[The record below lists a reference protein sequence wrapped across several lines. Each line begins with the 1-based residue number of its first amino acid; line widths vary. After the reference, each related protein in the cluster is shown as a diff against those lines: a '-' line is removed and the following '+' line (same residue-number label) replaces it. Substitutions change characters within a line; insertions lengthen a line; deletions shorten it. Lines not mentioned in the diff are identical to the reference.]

1 MKRAFFNQLKFIFFT
16 ACIGGAIGAFV
27 WAFLKVMGVGQEL
40 LFTILPKHIDFPY
53 LILIICVAGGLL
65 IGVYEK
71 LFHASPEELETVMAV
86 IKRDG
91 KYSCDRLGIRTVGAA
106 LPLIFGASIGPE
118 AGLTGIIAGLCFWAG
133 ERFRYVGKHL
143 SELSQIGLGAVLGVI
158 FGSPLFGFMLPIE
171 DGEVTEELARKDK
184 MIAYL
189 ASILGG
195 FGVYSLLSRIFGG
208 GMAIARLEG
217 TGIGNRERI
226 FVVVLIAIGV
236 LAGVLYSLFHKGTR
250 KLFGFL
256 NEKTGVVF
264 CAVIGG
270 ICIGLFGM
278 YVPFSMFSGEAQME
292 ELIESYMDYAPVV
305 LMLIGAAKLL
315 LTNISIQSGFKGGHF
330 FPVIFA
336 GVSIGYGAGIFCSVS
351 PVFAAAI
358 VTSALMGFI
367 MKKPV
372 AVVLLLMLC
381 FPIEGIVWMLLASV
395 VGSFIPALPDS
406 SKSTPEDA
414 NHSPKVEETV
424 QREEI

>member
-1 MKRAFFNQLKFIFFT
+1 MKKIILDQLRFIFFT
-16 ACIGGAIGAFV
+16 ACIGGAIGAFI

-40 LFTILPKHIDFPY
+40 LFTTLPKHINIPY
-53 LILIICVAGGLL
+53 LTLIICVAGGLL
-65 IGVYEK
+65 IGIYEK
-71 LFHASPEELETVMAV
+71 LFHASPEELETVMAA

-91 KYSCDRLGIRTVGAA
+91 KYSCDRLVIRTIGAA

-133 ERFRYVGKHL
+133 ERFRYVGKHIK
-143 SELSQIGLGAVLGVI
+143 ELSQIGLGAVLGVI
-158 FGSPLFGFMLPIE
+158 FGSPLFGFMMPIE
-171 DGEVTEELARKDK
+171 DGEVTEELAHRDR
-184 MIAYL
+184 MLAYI

-217 TGIGNRERI
+217 SGIGNRERI
-226 FVVVLIAIGV
+226 FVLVLIAIGV
-236 LAGVLYSLFHKGTR
+236 LAGVLYSLFLKISQT
-250 KLFGFL
+250 LFGFL
-256 NEKTGVVF
+256 NEKLGVIF
-264 CAVIGG
+264 CAVFGG

-278 YVPFSMFSGEAQME
+278 YIPFSMFSGEAQME
-292 ELIESYMDYAPVV
+292 ELAECYMNYAPAA
-305 LMLIGAAKLL
+305 LLLIGAAKLF

-330 FPVIFA
+330 FPIIFA
-336 GVSIGYGAGIFCSVS
+336 GVSIGYGAGLLCSVS

-381 FPIEGIVWMLLASV
+381 FPVEGIVWMLLASEI
-395 VGSFIPALPDS
+395 GSCIPALIDS
-406 SKSTPEDA
+406 AKGTKKNA
-414 NHSPKVEETV
+414 NRSE
-424 QREEI
+424 RG

>member
-1 MKRAFFNQLKFIFFT
+1 MKKTILGQLRFIFFT
-16 ACIGGAIGAFV
+16 ACIGGAIGAFI

-40 LFTILPKHIDFPY
+40 LFTTLPKHINIPY
-53 LILIICVAGGLL
+53 LTLIICVAGGLL
-65 IGVYEK
+65 IGIYEK
-71 LFHASPEELETVMAV
+71 LFHASPEELETVMAT

-91 KYSCDRLGIRTVGAA
+91 KYSCDRLVIRTIGAA

-143 SELSQIGLGAVLGVI
+143 KELSQIGLGAVLGVI
-158 FGSPLFGFMLPIE
+158 FGSPLFGFMMPIE
-171 DGEVTEELARKDK
+171 DGEVTEELAHRDK
-184 MIAYL
+184 MLAYI

-195 FGVYSLLSRIFGG
+195 FGVYSLLSHIFGG

-217 TGIGNRERI
+217 SGIGNRERI
-226 FVVVLIAIGV
+226 FVLVLIAIGV
-236 LAGVLYSLFHKGTR
+236 LAGALYSLFFKISQT
-250 KLFGFL
+250 LFRFL
-256 NEKTGVVF
+256 NEKLGVIF
-264 CAVIGG
+264 CAVLGG

-278 YVPFSMFSGEAQME
+278 YIPFSMFSGEAQME
-292 ELIESYMDYAPVV
+292 ELAECYMNYAPVA

-330 FPVIFA
+330 FPIIFA
-336 GVSIGYGAGIFCSVS
+336 GVSIGYGAGLLCSVS

-381 FPIEGIVWMLLASV
+381 FPVEGIVWMLLASEV
-395 VGSFIPALPDS
+395 ASCIPALIDS
-406 SKSTPEDA
+406 AKGTQKNASRSK
-414 NHSPKVEETV
+414 
-424 QREEI
+424 RG

>member
-1 MKRAFFNQLKFIFFT
+1 MKKTLFDQLRFIFFT
-16 ACIGGAIGAFV
+16 ACIGGAIGAFI
-27 WAFLKVMGVGQEL
+27 WAFLKVMGIGQEL
-40 LFTILPKHIDFPY
+40 LFTVLPKHINIPF
-53 LILIICVAGGLL
+53 LTLIICVVGGLL
-65 IGVYEK
+65 IGIYEK
-71 LFHASPEELETVMAV
+71 LFHASPEELETVMAT

-91 KYSCDRLGIRTVGAA
+91 KYSCDRLVVRTIGAA

-143 SELSQIGLGAVLGVI
+143 KELSQIGMGAVLGVI
-158 FGSPLFGFMLPIE
+158 FGSPLFGFMMPIE
-171 DGEVTEELARKDK
+171 DGEVTEELAHRDK
-184 MIAYL
+184 MLAYI

-217 TGIGNRERI
+217 SGIGNRERI
-226 FVVVLIAIGV
+226 FVLVLIAIGV
-236 LAGVLYSLFHKGTR
+236 LAGVLYSLFLKLSQ

-256 NEKTGVVF
+256 NEKTGVIF
-264 CAVIGG
+264 CAVLGG

-292 ELIESYMDYAPVV
+292 ELVECYRNYAPVA
-305 LMLIGAAKLL
+305 LLLIGVAKLL

-330 FPVIFA
+330 FPIIFA
-336 GVSIGYGAGIFCSVS
+336 GVSIGYGAGLFCSVS

-381 FPIEGIVWMLLASV
+381 FPVEGIVWMLLASE
-395 VGSFIPALPDS
+395 VGSCIPALTDS
-406 SKSTPEDA
+406 AKRTPESA
-414 NHSPKVEETV
+414 NRSQKAEN
-424 QREEI
+424 